1 MHLSYK
7 LYSITDNLSKT
18 EQKEIISAVEVQR
31 TANLT
36 LKTFENM
43 RTDESADLFYE
54 SLIIKASKYEFIND
68 PVLNRKREHPRDVH
82 S

>member
-18 EQKEIISAVEVQR
+18 FQKESMSAVEGQR
-31 TANLT
+31 SDNLT

-54 SLIIKASKYEFIND
+54 TTQY
-68 PVLNRKREHPRDVH
+68 
-82 S
+82 